1 MNKEQTLHGFWSSFG
16 LKAYDETSVPDYVTD
31 GSGNKIKLEPPYI
44 TYEMR
49 TDSFGHAVALSASI
63 WYRDTSW
70 LAITAKEH
78 EIYERIGRGGE
89 IIDYDDG
96 ALWIHR
102 GSPWATRMDEPT
114 DDTIRRIILNLSVE
128 YLD

>member
-1 MNKEQTLHGFWSSFG
+1 MNKEQTLHKFWSSFG
-16 LKAYDETSVPDYVTD
+16 IKAYDENTVDNDAT
-31 GSGNKIKLEPPYI
+31 LPYI

-49 TDSFGHAVALSASI
+49 TDSFGHALSLSASL
-63 WYRDTSW
+63 WYRDSSW